1 MCWHS
6 LTQQKITI
14 IYVEEAIQ
22 DIADEIKFTNI
33 EEINKCVSLLRK
45 EVWKIQLREGTSLL
59 LYCSRPCCSRH
70 LHLFLRITD
79 VMINLLILEL

>member
-33 EEINKCVSLLRK
+33 EEIKKCASLLRK
-45 EVWKIQLREGTSLL
+45 EVWKNAVCVREPLF
-59 LYCSRPCCSRH
+59 CSIAVDLVVPDIYIC
-70 LHLFLRITD
+70 FY
-79 VMINLLILEL
+79 V